1 MIILQLKRLLLS
13 TWENYFMHYMMYV
26 FLYIISMLLMC
37 YWCQPLSPTHRWL
50 SISLLL
56 PYLPLPYYLLSF
68 PSSYSLFFS
77 FFVAVLLISIYVSLS
92 LFMSLS
98 LTLILSPHPLS
109 LYLSL
114 SLYKALTWSFISWG
128 RLSYFSRFFISSLIF
143 FLWTWMALSPN
154 PKSIPP
160 TPFLSADRPPP
171 SKIESSVPKS
181 YPPPPCFQ
189 LPPLPSPP
197 PLLPPPLPPPPLP
210 LLPPRPPEIYEENK
224 KELTEMI
231 WRRRER

>member
-1 MIILQLKRLLLS
+1 
-13 TWENYFMHYMMYV
+13 
-26 FLYIISMLLMC
+26 MC
-37 YWCQPLSPTHRWL
+37 VSP
-50 SISLLL
+50 SLCV
-56 PYLPLPYYLLSF
+56 
-68 PSSYSLFFS
+68 SLC
-77 FFVAVLLISIYVSLS
+77 LCVSLS
-92 LFMSLS
+92 LSVSLHVFVSVSLS
-98 LTLILSPHPLS
+98 I
-109 LYLSL
+109 YL

-197 PLLPPPLPPPPLP
+197 PLLPPPLPPPPPPPPLP